1 MYNKE
6 MEATQ
11 EKEMEKVGR
20 KSEGDRNIESRD
32 TERESSH
39 PHTVRGSKYQALC
52 CHLSAANARQ
62 SVRRTR
68 PTDIP
73 APPSHLLTSR
83 ALHADQWCNP
93 SPLAYRCVQ
102 LGELP

>member
-1 MYNKE
+1 
-6 MEATQ
+6 
-11 EKEMEKVGR
+11 MEKVGR
-20 KSEGDRNIESRD
+20 KTEGDRNIESSD
-32 TERESSH
+32 TERESLL

-52 CHLSAANARQ
+52 CHLSAASARQ
-62 SVRRTR
+62 SVRRTGQ
-68 PTDIP
+68 TDTP

-83 ALHADQWCNP
+83 ALHANVWCNP